1 MESQELENKLSLMCC
16 CIACTH
22 GTLIVY
28 KKFILERL
36 IGVFK
41 IEYEITLKRYP
52 RISRYLLNWRNQTK
66 SE

>member
-16 CIACTH
+16 FIACTH

-36 IGVFK
+36 TGVFK
-41 IEYEITLKRYP
+41 IKSEITLKRYP
-52 RISRYLLNWRNQTK
+52 KISRYLLNWRNQPK
-66 SE
+66 FQ